1 MQRRGSGRQHR
12 RGERGGTRLF
22 LIVVLLVCLGVA
34 TFFALGGD
42 VDSDVTKGNV
52 DISTPKGDIDVN
64 APDIDVEEPDV
75 NVDPGKVDVT
85 PAPDADADANE
96 GDGG

>member
-1 MQRRGSGRQHR
+1 MQRRGGKREHGKGEVGR
-12 RGERGGTRLF
+12 TRL
-22 LIVVLLVCLGVA
+22 LLVVVLLVCLGVA

-52 DISTPKGDIDVN
+52 DVETPKGDIDVN
-64 APDIDVEEPDV
+64 APDIEVEEPDV

-85 PAPDADADANE
+85 PAPDADADADS
-96 GDGG
+96 GD